1 MKIKELFEDKS
12 NNVPHLY
19 LDLDGVQA
27 DFFGEWARHHNV
39 PTYKHILN
47 REEAIDILAHSS
59 PKQVYKFFRELPVL
73 SDGMNIVKF
82 LKQNRIP
89 FTVLSAPLKGPYS
102 KYSIQAKKDW
112 LDEHNPGTS
121 NSAIF
126 TGDKF
131 LYAKKNNT
139 PNVLVDDFGKYI
151 NAWNEAGGIG
161 IKHEDGNS
169 TSTINKIKQVYSQ
182 YLDK

>member
-1 MKIKELFEDKS
+1 MKANEIIGKKEI
-12 NNVPHLY
+12 PHLY
-19 LDLDGVQA
+19 LDMDGVTA

-39 PTYKHILN
+39 PTYKHIPN

-59 PKQVYKFFRELPVL
+59 PKQVYTFFRELPP
-73 SDGMNIVKF
+73 
-82 LKQNRIP
+82 LKGGLQIINWLKSNKVP

-112 LDEHNPGTS
+112 LDQYNPGTS
-121 NSAIF
+121 NDAIF

-131 LYAKKNNT
+131 LYAVRNGK

-151 NAWNEAGGIG
+151 NAWREAGGIG
-161 IKHEDGNS
+161 IKHDDVS
-169 TSTINKIKQVYSQ
+169 TGTTIKQLEKL